1 MPTMSSGRAGFITSK
16 RVRITGKRQTV
27 SDRIILQICGEQ
39 LVIVQMVHMRTIRQG
54 FMGITAGII
63 IMFGL
68 RERPVSQRTMTKK
81 SLHR

>member
-54 FMGITAGII
+54 FMGITAGTT
-63 IMFGL
+63 IMHGL
-68 RERPVSQRTMTKK
+68 KGLPVSRRIMMKK
-81 SLHR
+81 ILLR